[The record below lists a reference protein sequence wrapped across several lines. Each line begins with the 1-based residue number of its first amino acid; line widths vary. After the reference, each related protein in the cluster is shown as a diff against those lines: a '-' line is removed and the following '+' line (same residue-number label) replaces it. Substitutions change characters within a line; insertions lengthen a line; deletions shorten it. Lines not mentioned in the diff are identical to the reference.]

1 MNIGWRG
8 NYEYKLERVGLRF
21 NFRVNV
27 RGMGKKGN
35 GKGQDLKLGL
45 GLGLVPN
52 VLYFII
58 YL

>member
-8 NYEYKLERVGLRF
+8 KYEYKLERVGLRF

-35 GKGQDLKLGL
+35 GKGQDLS
-45 GLGLVPN
+45 
-52 VLYFII
+52 
-58 YL
+58 